1 MAMSDD
7 PVKSTRRVLEPIE
20 RIAETLFGLIMFLTI
35 TGSLRVA
42 TAGSDDVH
50 TMLVNALG
58 CNLAWGVID
67 AVLYCMNRGAE
78 KGRGLIVYRAV
89 RRATDPQQAQ
99 RLIADAL
106 PSVVASI
113 LQPAE
118 LASIHQRL
126 KQLPEPP
133 DRVRLRKEDWLAGL
147 WVFLWVVLSMFPLAI
162 PFIFMHNA
170 ALALRVSNAI
180 AIVMLFGM
188 GYAFGR
194 LTLRNPWSRGIA
206 MVIVGLGLV
215 ALTKAFGG

>member
-1 MAMSDD
+1 MSDD
-7 PVKSTRRVLEPIE
+7 PVQSTRRVLESSE
-20 RIAETLFGLIMFLTI
+20 RIAEMLFGVIMFLTI

-42 TAGSDDVH
+42 TAGPDDVH
-50 TMLVNALG
+50 TMLINALG

-67 AVLYCMNRGAE
+67 AVLYCMGRGAE

-89 RRATDPQQAQ
+89 RQAADPARAQ

-106 PSVVASI
+106 PSVVATI

-133 DRVRLRKEDWLAGL
+133 DRVRLRQEDWLAGL
-147 WVFLWVVLSMFPLAI
+147 GVFLWVVLSMFPLAI
-162 PFIFMHNA
+162 PFIFMRHA
-170 ALALRVSNAI
+170 AAALRVSNVI
-180 AIVMLFGM
+180 AMVMLFVS
-188 GYAFGR
+188 GYIYGR

-215 ALTKAFGG
+215 ALTKALGG

>member
-1 MAMSDD
+1 MSDE
-7 PVKSTRRVLEPIE
+7 PVQSTKHVLEVSE
-20 RIAETLFGLIMFLTI
+20 RIAEMLFGVIMFLTI

-42 TAGSDDVH
+42 SAGPDDVH

-67 AVLYCMNRGAE
+67 AVLYCMGRGAE
-78 KGRGLIVYRAV
+78 KGRGLIVHHAV
-89 RRATDPQQAQ
+89 RKATDPERAQ

-106 PSVVASI
+106 PSVVASV

-118 LASIHQRL
+118 LESIRQRL

-147 WVFLWVVLSMFPLAI
+147 WVFLWVVLSMFPLAL

-170 ALALRVSNAI
+170 ALALHVSNAI
-180 AIVMLFGM
+180 AMVMLFGM
-188 GYAFGR
+188 GYAYGR

-215 ALTKAFGG
+215 ALTKKFGG

>member
-1 MAMSDD
+1 MTND
-7 PVKSTRRVLEPIE
+7 PVKSTKRVLEPSE
-20 RIAETLFGLIMFLTI
+20 RIAEVLFGLIMFLTL

-42 TAGSDDVH
+42 SAGPEDVH

-58 CNLAWGVID
+58 CNLAWGIID
-67 AVLYCMNRGAE
+67 AVLYCMGRGAE
-78 KGRGLIVYRAV
+78 KGRGLIVYHAV
-89 RRATDPQQAQ
+89 RKATDPQHAH

-106 PSVVASI
+106 PSVVASV
-113 LQPAE
+113 LEPAE

-133 DRVRLRKEDWLAGL
+133 KHVRLRKEDWLAGL
-147 WVFLWVVLSMFPLAI
+147 GVFLLVVLSMFPLAI

-170 ALALRVSNAI
+170 AAALRVSNAI

-188 GYAFGR
+188 GYAYGR

-206 MVIVGLGLV
+206 MVVLGLALV
-215 ALTKAFGG
+215 ALTKLFGG

>member
-1 MAMSDD
+1 MSDD
-7 PVKSTRRVLEPIE
+7 PVKFTRPVLEPSE
-20 RIAETLFGLIMFLTI
+20 RIAEVVFGLIMFLTL

-42 TAGSDDVH
+42 TAGTDDVD
-50 TMLVNALG
+50 TMLVSALG

-89 RRATDPQQAQ
+89 RKATDPERAH

-118 LASIHQRL
+118 LESIRQRL

-147 WVFLWVVLSMFPLAI
+147 WVFLWVVISMFPLAI

-170 ALALRVSNAI
+170 ARALRVSNAI

-188 GYAFGR
+188 GYTYGR

-206 MVIVGLGLV
+206 MVIVGFTLV

>member
-1 MAMSDD
+1 MSN
-7 PVKSTRRVLEPIE
+7 SPIQSIRSLLQPGE
-20 RIAETLFGLIMFLTI
+20 RIAEVLFGLIMFLAL

-42 TAGSDDVH
+42 TAGPDDVH

-58 CNLAWGVID
+58 CNFAWGVID
-67 AVLYCMNRGAE
+67 AVLYCMGRGAE
-78 KGRGLIVYRAV
+78 KGRGLIVHRAV
-89 RRATDPQQAQ
+89 RQATDPERAQ

-133 DRVRLRKEDWLAGL
+133 DRVRLGKEDWLAGL

-162 PFIFMHNA
+162 PFILMHRA
-170 ALALRVSNAI
+170 ATALHVSNAI
-180 AIVMLFGM
+180 AIVMLFVS
-188 GYAFGR
+188 GYIYGR
-194 LTLRNPWSRGIA
+194 LTLRNPWSRAIA
-206 MVIVGLGLV
+206 MVILGLGLV
-215 ALTKAFGG
+215 ALTKVFGG

>member
-1 MAMSDD
+1 MSND
-7 PVKSTRRVLEPIE
+7 PVQSTKPALEPSE
-20 RIAETLFGLIMFLTI
+20 RIAEVLFGLIMFLAI

-42 TAGSDDVH
+42 TAGPDSVH
-50 TMLVNALG
+50 RMLVNALG
-58 CNLAWGVID
+58 CNLAWGIID
-67 AVLYCMNRGAE
+67 AVLYCMGRGAE
-78 KGRGLIVYRAV
+78 QGRGLIVYHSV
-89 RRATDPQQAQ
+89 RKATDPQKAH

-106 PSVVASI
+106 PPVVASI

-118 LASIHQRL
+118 LESIRQRL

-147 WVFLWVVLSMFPLAI
+147 WVFLWVVLSMFPLAL
-162 PFIFMHNA
+162 PFIFMDNA
-170 ALALRVSNAI
+170 ALALRVSNVI
-180 AIVMLFGM
+180 AMVMLFGM

-215 ALTKAFGG
+215 ALTKVFGG

>member
-1 MAMSDD
+1 MPND
-7 PVKSTRRVLEPIE
+7 PVKSTKRVLEPSE
-20 RIAETLFGLIMFLTI
+20 RIAEVLFGLIMVLTL

-42 TAGSDDVH
+42 TAGREDVN
-50 TMLVNALG
+50 TMLGSALG
-58 CNLAWGVID
+58 CNLAWGIID
-67 AVLYCMNRGAE
+67 AVLYCMAIAAE
-78 KGRGLIVYRAV
+78 KSQGLIVYRAV
-89 RRATDPQQAQ
+89 RRAADPQKAQ

-133 DRVRLRKEDWLAGL
+133 ERVHLGKDDWLAALG
-147 WVFLWVVLSMFPLAI
+147 VFLLVVLSMFPLAI

-170 ALALRVSNAI
+170 ALALHVSNAI
-180 AIVMLFGM
+180 AIAMLFGL
-188 GYAFGR
+188 GYVHGR
-194 LTLRNPWSRGIA
+194 CTLRNPWLRGIT
-206 MVIVGLGLV
+206 MVILGFALV

>member
-1 MAMSDD
+1 MSDE
-7 PVKSTRRVLEPIE
+7 PVQSTKHVLEVSE
-20 RIAETLFGLIMFLTI
+20 RIAEMLFGVIMFLTI

-42 TAGSDDVH
+42 SAGPDDVH

-67 AVLYCMNRGAE
+67 AVLYCMGRGAE
-78 KGRGLIVYRAV
+78 KGRGLIVHHAV
-89 RRATDPQQAQ
+89 RKATDPERAQ

-147 WVFLWVVLSMFPLAI
+147 GVFLWVVLSMFPLAV
-162 PFIFMHNA
+162 PFIFMHHA
-170 ALALRVSNAI
+170 AAALRVSNAI
-180 AIVMLFGM
+180 AIVMLFVS
-188 GYAFGR
+188 GYIYGR

-206 MVIVGLGLV
+206 MVIVGFTLV